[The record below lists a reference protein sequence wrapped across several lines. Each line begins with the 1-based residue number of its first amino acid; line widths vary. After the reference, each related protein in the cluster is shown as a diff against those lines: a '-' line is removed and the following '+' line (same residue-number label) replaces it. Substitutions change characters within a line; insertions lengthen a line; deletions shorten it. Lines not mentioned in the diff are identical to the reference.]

1 LCYIFGV
8 KTQENALKQ
17 AEQPVFHKV
26 AENLYRL
33 ESSNGYYALVKKAG
47 KQFRRSLKTKDRKLA
62 ERRLKELKAQ
72 IGVLTVA
79 KDDAKLTFKEV
90 ADAWNDATK
99 HSIEES
105 TEQRRKTCIEN
116 LAGYFKDLSVR
127 NITVRDCEQWAAKR
141 GAGAA
146 AQTFAHELGVMK
158 SAFKYALK
166 HGFILSNPAVE
177 IKRKKISNCKIQTPS
192 RDQFQQIVA
201 QMRFSDGREDSQ
213 EQAKD
218 GADLVE
224 FLAYS
229 GARIGEAHATI
240 WKDARFD
247 TGEIWIHGK
256 KSEASDRLVPMS
268 KALRFFLERLKQEIN
283 PKLSD
288 SIVKVKSAKRSLR
301 RACKKLGLPVF
312 THHDFRHYFATTCIE
327 EGVDIPT
334 VSRWLGHADGG
345 ALAMKR
351 YGHLRREH
359 SLAMMQRVNFEP
371 KGPDNIIPLPKYGEI
386 VSTHIDGL
394 ELKKAIAKAK
404 AKYRYP
410 WWASENHHEVFW
422 GQLNETVQIVPKE
435 KFLEAAKQA
444 MSREVFESELADPQ
458 SLVEEFKERVSPSV
472 LDAIAAKIQKATNM
486 GQEKIS

>member
-1 LCYIFGV
+1 M
-8 KTQENALKQ
+8 KTKQ
-17 AEQPVFHKV
+17 NIAKPAEQPVFHKV

-33 ESSNGYYALVKKAG
+33 ESSSGYYALIKKAG
-47 KQFRRSLKTKDRKLA
+47 KQFRRSLRTKDRKLA

-99 HSIEES
+99 HSIEGSSE
-105 TEQRRKTCIEN
+105 TRRKTCIQN
-116 LAGYFKDLSVR
+116 LADYFTDSSIR
-127 NITVRDCEQWAAKR
+127 NITVRGCEQWAAKR
-141 GAGAA
+141 GAEAA

-158 SAFKYALK
+158 STFKYALK
-166 HGFILSNPAVE
+166 HGFILSNPAAE

-213 EQAKD
+213 EKAKD

-229 GARIGEAHATI
+229 GSRVGEAQFAI

-256 KSEASDRLVPMS
+256 KSEASDRLIPTS
-268 KALRFFLERLKQEIN
+268 KALRLFLERLKKETN

-288 SIVKVKSAKRSLR
+288 SIIKVKSAKRSLA
-301 RACKKLGLPVF
+301 RACKKLELPIF

-371 KGPDNIIPLPKYGEI
+371 KLPDNIIPLPKNGEI
-386 VSTHIDGL
+386 VSTQIDGI
-394 ELKKAIAKAK
+394 ELKKAVAKAK
-404 AKYRYP
+404 AQYRYP
-410 WWASENHHEVFW
+410 WWASENYHEVFW
-422 GQLNETVQIVPKE
+422 GQLNEAVQIVPKE
-435 KFLEAAKQA
+435 KLLEAAKQA
-444 MSREVFESELADPQ
+444 MAREVFESELTDPQ
-458 SLVEEFKERVSPSV
+458 SLIEEFKERISPSM
-472 LDAIAAKIQKATNM
+472 LDAIVAKIQKATNTA
-486 GQEKIS
+486 QEKIS

>member
-1 LCYIFGV
+1 M
-8 KTQENALKQ
+8 KTQKTALPLI
-17 AEQPVFHKV
+17 EQPVFQKV

-33 ESSNGYYALVKKAG
+33 ESSGGYYVLVKKSG

-72 IGVLTVA
+72 IGVMTIA

-90 ADAWNDATK
+90 AEAWNDSTK

-105 TEQRRKTCIEN
+105 SEARRQTCIEN
-116 LAGYFKDLSVR
+116 LAEFFKDVSIR
-127 NITVRDCEQWAAKR
+127 NITARGCEQWAAKR
-141 GAGAA
+141 GAKTA

-158 SAFKYALK
+158 STFKYALI
-166 HGFILSNPAVE
+166 HGFILSNPAAE
-177 IKRKKISNCKIQTPS
+177 IKRKKISNCKIQTPA
-192 RDQFQQIVA
+192 REQFQQIVA
-201 QMRFSDGREDSQ
+201 QMRLSDGRKESQ
-213 EQAKD
+213 ERSKD

-229 GARIGEAHATI
+229 GVRIGEAQVAV

-256 KSEASDRLVPMS
+256 KSEASDRLVLMS
-268 KALRFFLERLKQEIN
+268 KALREFLERLKKENN

-288 SIVKVKSAKRSLR
+288 PIVKVKSAKRSLQ
-301 RACKKLGLPVF
+301 RACKKLELPIF

-351 YGHLRREH
+351 YGHLWREH
-359 SLAMMQRVNFEP
+359 SLAMMQRVSFDP
-371 KGPDNIIPLPKYGEI
+371 KQPDNVIPLPKADDAKTGDKI
-386 VSTHIDGL
+386 SAPDDRR
-394 ELKKAIAKAK
+394 AIAKAK

-410 WWASENHHEVFW
+410 WWASENPLEIFW
-422 GQLNETVQIVPKE
+422 GQLNEETMIVPSE
-435 KFLEAAKQA
+435 KFLEVAKQA
-444 MSREVFESELADPQ
+444 MAREIFKQELADR
-458 SLVEEFKERVSPSV
+458 SVLADEFLERVPETTFYEI
-472 LDAIAAKIQKATNM
+472 LAKIPARKQDDDRQAAN
-486 GQEKIS
+486 